1 VDFLK
6 RQRFISVTGRRSAVP
21 EGTWIRCPACEQVVY
36 REDLA
41 DNQNV
46 CPSCGFH
53 MRIGARQ
60 RIQFLVDPQSFVER
74 HAEVQP
80 GDPLGFVVAE
90 VGYDYGEQVKRA
102 RTKSGMDEAAMFGH
116 ARILDAP
123 LILGVM
129 DFSFRGGSMG
139 SAFGERFCRAARD
152 AVAERLPFVVIC
164 TSGGARMEE
173 GMLALMQMAKTA
185 DAVRRLNE
193 AGIAYISVLTNPTM
207 GGVYASFASLGDLI
221 LAEPGATVG
230 FAGPRLIEGA
240 LKVKLPEGFQ
250 TAEYQMEHGFIDR
263 IVPRTRHREF
273 LGKMV
278 RYLTPAQ

>member
-6 RQRFISVTGRRSAVP
+6 RQRFVSVTGRRSAVP

-53 MRIGARQ
+53 MRISARA
-60 RIQFLVDPQSFVER
+60 RIEHLTDPDSFEER
-74 HAEVQP
+74 HNEVQP
-80 GDPLGFVVAE
+80 GDPLGFVVHE
-90 VGYDYGEQVKRA
+90 VNYDYSEQIKRA
-102 RTKSGMDEAAMFGH
+102 RGKSGLDEAALFGR
-116 ARILDAP
+116 ARIQGAP

-139 SAFGERFCRAARD
+139 SAFGERFCRAAKD
-152 AVAERLPFVVIC
+152 AVDERKPFVIVC

-185 DAVRRLNE
+185 GAVRQLNE
-193 AGIAYISVLTNPTM
+193 AGIAYITLLTNPTM
-207 GGVYASFASLGDLI
+207 GGVYASFASLGDFV

-250 TAEYQMEHGFIDR
+250 TAEYQKEHGFIDR
-263 IVPRTRHREF
+263 IVPRMNQREL
-273 LGKMV
+273 LGKLV
-278 RYLTPAQ
+278 RYLAPAA

>member
-1 VDFLK
+1 MDFLK

-36 REDLA
+36 RADLA
-41 DNQNV
+41 GNQNV

-53 MRIGARQ
+53 MRIGARE
-60 RIQFLVDPQSFVER
+60 RIEFLTDPDSFEER
-74 HAEVQP
+74 HTGVQP
-80 GDPLGFVVAE
+80 GDPLGFVVEE
-90 VGYDYGEQVKRA
+90 VGYDYAEQVKRA
-102 RTKSGMDEAAMFGH
+102 RTKSGLDEAAVFGR
-116 ARILDAP
+116 ARIQGAP

-139 SAFGERFCRAARD
+139 SAFGERFCRAALD
-152 AVAERLPFVVIC
+152 AIDERVPFVVVC

-185 DAVRRLNE
+185 NAVRQLNE
-193 AGIAYISVLTNPTM
+193 AGIAYITVLTNPTM
-207 GGVYASFASLGDLI
+207 GGVYASFASLGDFI

-263 IVPRTRHREF
+263 IVARANQRDL
-273 LGKMV
+273 LGRMV
-278 RYLTPAQ
+278 RYLAPAA